1 MADADSRE
9 WWRDGVLGRLDAGGR
24 EMPVGMLAGLG
35 RNADALGLDALL
47 IRPATR
53 KRGRE
58 ILSAARDEGLRILVE
73 LDPED
78 GDAPEAIADAARH
91 WLEAGAAGVSL
102 DLPRRTPTPA
112 KATVTRLY
120 GEPDESEAAPR
131 SLLEG
136 VRAVVDGFDDRV
148 FLGRRA
154 NDATREAPA
163 GPHLVVE
170 TVLLRKPW
178 RAPAFG
184 QTLDDCARALPP
196 HAWPGFAMGA
206 PRRGPFAVG
215 LSMDDALAVSAALHL
230 TIRGTPCIEL
240 EGETELPDHDARRA
254 WYRRVIDLRN
264 AEAALQRGD
273 FRRIRQEKS
282 VLGYLREFEA
292 ERLAVLVNFG
302 RRPRTARLPTGFGW
316 TTVLG
321 RGIPEGHRFAGGE
334 LSLPG
339 CGVLIARAGA
349 PHSRTLGGTGQRRA
363 TGR

>member
-1 MADADSRE
+1 
-9 WWRDGVLGRLDAGGR
+9 
-24 EMPVGMLAGLG
+24 MPVGMLAGLG
-35 RNADALGLDALL
+35 RGADALGLDALL
-47 IRPATR
+47 VRPTS
-53 KRGRE
+53 KKHGRE
-58 ILSAARDEGLRILVE
+58 ILRAAKDEGLRILIE
-73 LDPED
+73 LEPD
-78 GDAPEAIADAARH
+78 GGGPEALAGAARH
-91 WLEAGAAGVSL
+91 WLEVGATGVSL
-102 DLPRRTPTPA
+102 DLPARNPTA
-112 KATVTRLY
+112 TKATVTRLY
-120 GEPDESEAAPR
+120 GRPDESEAAPR
-131 SLLEG
+131 TLLEVLRG
-136 VRAVVDGFDDRV
+136 VVDGFHDRV
-148 FLGRRA
+148 LVGRRA
-154 NDATREAPA
+154 NDATRAAPG

-230 TIRGTPCIEL
+230 TLRGTPCIEL
-240 EGETELPDHDARRA
+240 ESETELPDHDVRRA

-264 AEAALQRGD
+264 AEDALRRGD

-292 ERLAVLVNFG
+292 ERLAVLLNFG